1 MNPTVVLAK
10 TEKGKEEI
18 GARRYGLPQTVRHT
32 LILVDG
38 KSTVAQLLQKGSMI
52 PGIADA
58 LETLLRDGFVR
69 AAGADAPGIAP
80 APDQSLPAKQA
91 LIRLAERLLGGQ
103 AGKVV
108 KKLEDSGDSP
118 PELAAAV
125 DGCHKLIRLAIDRDK
140 AETFH
145 EEAKKILA
153 RAG

>member
-1 MNPTVVLAK
+1 MDPTVVLAK
-10 TEKGKEEI
+10 TEKGREEI
-18 GARRYGLPQTVRHT
+18 GARSHGLPQAVRHT

-58 LETLLRDGFVR
+58 LETLLREGFVR
-69 AAGADAPGIAP
+69 SAEGGAERATSPVGIAP
-80 APDQSLPAKQA
+80 TTKEA
-91 LIRLAERLLGGQ
+91 LIGLAEQVLGGQ

-108 KKLEDSGDSP
+108 KKLADSGESP
-118 PELAAAV
+118 SELAAAV
-125 DGCHKLIRLAIDRDK
+125 DGCHKLIRLAIDKDK

-145 EEAKKILA
+145 ERAKAILA